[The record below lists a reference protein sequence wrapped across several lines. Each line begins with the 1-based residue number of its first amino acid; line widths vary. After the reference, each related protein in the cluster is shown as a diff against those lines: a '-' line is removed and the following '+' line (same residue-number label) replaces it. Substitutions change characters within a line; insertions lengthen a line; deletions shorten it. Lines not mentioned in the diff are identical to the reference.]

1 VPNRRRIVVG
11 SEGYTFA
18 IATITEM
25 SMTKEMKE
33 MRKKLLQEVLRN
45 WKHKKMMKKTVKNPD
60 IGEYYYSLQHSST
73 GEVKKSKHLKG
84 VSYVKSVLGGMSNE
98 DIYSPYDPDQIT
110 VTSNHWD

>member
-1 VPNRRRIVVG
+1 
-11 SEGYTFA
+11 
-18 IATITEM
+18 M

-45 WKHKKMMKKTVKNPD
+45 WKHKKRMKELKKTPRNPD
-60 IGEYYYSLQHSST
+60 IGEYYYTLQHSST
-73 GEVKKSKHLKG
+73 GEVEKSKHLRG
-84 VSYVKSVLGGMSNE
+84 GSFVKSVLDGMSNE